1 MPWPPSGWNASHDH
15 RAPFS
20 PRSRRRVRQH
30 SVRRAPRPAPLCR
43 LALRLLVQGDAR
55 CVGPTSAISRYRTS
69 TRASSAL
76 DASNACALARSRRSP
91 ASRSG
96 RFASVGRT
104 FLLPESRRGG
114 RCLPAVTRA
123 NRTSDAPVASLTMAT
138 PLARMR
144 QHEGRQDH
152 PPRTR
157 VNEVRCRSDPGCLP
171 SSKDPRPA
179 TPSRAPGLGLRPRG
193 GLAAATL
200 TIDAFSPPPTLSS
213 RREPGPRPRAPLPA
227 GGALL

>member
-1 MPWPPSGWNASHDH
+1 MRRTIIAH
-15 RAPFS
+15 
-20 PRSRRRVRQH
+20 RSRLGAAVVCVSAACGELLDQRH
-30 SVRRAPRPAPLCR
+30 SADLPCGSSCRATRDASD
-43 LALRLLVQGDAR
+43 RLLPSHVL
-55 CVGPTSAISRYRTS
+55 RTS

-76 DASNACALARSRRSP
+76 DASNACAFARSRRSP
-91 ASRSG
+91 VSRSG

-144 QHEGRQDH
+144 HPEGRQDH

>member
-1 MPWPPSGWNASHDH
+1 MRRTIIAH
-15 RAPFS
+15 
-20 PRSRRRVRQH
+20 RSRLGAAVVCVSTACGELLDQRH
-30 SVRRAPRPAPLCR
+30 SADLPCGSSCRATRDASD
-43 LALRLLVQGDAR
+43 RLLPSHVL
-55 CVGPTSAISRYRTS
+55 RTS